1 MLKTAESDICK
12 KMLART
18 FRGTEI
24 QIGVI
29 FHLATFNLNTHAMS
43 KHLFMFFLKKK
54 YFYASYIDT
63 VSFDEPN

>member
-43 KHLFMFFLKKK
+43 KHLFMFLKKK
-54 YFYASYIDT
+54 YVYASYIDT